1 MTPTTTDPLDPTR
14 DPAAPLPVATPAE
27 VRAELL
33 ARVRRAPALPALA
46 LLLVVAGVVSGLVIP
61 WTLGRIVDVVTGAAP
76 RVPAVT
82 GPVLLVAAAGLA
94 QAVLTGWG
102 NALVARGGE
111 EIVADVRE
119 RAFGQALSVPL
130 ERLERTRTGDLV
142 SRVSGDVA
150 VLSEAVRALV
160 PQLADAVLQIGLT
173 LAALLLLDW
182 RFALAAL
189 LAVPLQAHAVRW
201 LLRTSRPVRQAER
214 TAQSELAQT
223 VLESVDGAHTVR
235 AFRLVPHR
243 TALAAGRSAA
253 TRDLALLSTRLGT
266 RFFGKLNAAEWT
278 GLSALLA
285 VGYLLVRSGH
295 AEVGTASAAAL
306 YFARL
311 FGPINALLSSFDDV
325 QSAGAAASRVVGLV
339 RLPATDDEANPERP
353 APPGGTVELRGVGHA
368 YVPGHP
374 VLADIEVT
382 LAAGERVAVVGASGA
397 GKSTLARLVAGVH
410 RPTTGR
416 VLLGGRPL
424 DELTPGQI
432 RRSVALVSQETH
444 VFAGT
449 LAADL
454 RLARPEATDPE
465 LRAALAE
472 VRALPWVDGLPD
484 GLETRVGR
492 GGLRLTPVQAQ
503 HLALAR
509 LVLADPPIAVLDE
522 ATAEAGSAGS
532 RVLEAAAERALAGR
546 TAIIVAHRLTQA
558 IRADRV
564 LLLAHGHV
572 LEQGTHDD
580 LVSAGGRYAALWQA
594 WSGAR
599 V

>member
-1 MTPTTTDPLDPTR
+1 
-14 DPAAPLPVATPAE
+14 
-27 VRAELL
+27 
-33 ARVRRAPALPALA
+33 
-46 LLLVVAGVVSGLVIP
+46 
-61 WTLGRIVDVVTGAAP
+61 
-76 RVPAVT
+76 
-82 GPVLLVAAAGLA
+82 
-94 QAVLTGWG
+94 
-102 NALVARGGE
+102 
-111 EIVADVRE
+111 
-119 RAFGQALSVPL
+119 
-130 ERLERTRTGDLV
+130 
-142 SRVSGDVA
+142 
-150 VLSEAVRALV
+150 
-160 PQLADAVLQIGLT
+160 
-173 LAALLLLDW
+173 
-182 RFALAAL
+182 
-189 LAVPLQAHAVRW
+189 
-201 LLRTSRPVRQAER
+201 
-214 TAQSELAQT
+214 
-223 VLESVDGAHTVR
+223 
-235 AFRLVPHR
+235 
-243 TALAAGRSAA
+243 
-253 TRDLALLSTRLGT
+253 
-266 RFFGKLNAAEWT
+266 
-278 GLSALLA
+278 
-285 VGYLLVRSGH
+285 
-295 AEVGTASAAAL
+295 
-306 YFARL
+306 
-311 FGPINALLSSFDDV
+311 
-325 QSAGAAASRVVGLV
+325 
-339 RLPATDDEANPERP
+339 
-353 APPGGTVELRGVGHA
+353 
-368 YVPGHP
+368 
-374 VLADIEVT
+374 
-382 LAAGERVAVVGASGA
+382 
-397 GKSTLARLVAGVH
+397 
-410 RPTTGR
+410 
-416 VLLGGRPL
+416 
-424 DELTPGQI
+424 
-432 RRSVALVSQETH
+432 VALVSQETH